1 MTFREY
7 VINMND
13 ETYAGGETL
22 LSDGME
28 IFDEWLTSNGYEA
41 DEFTEN
47 ENGNL
52 TTVVDNKVFEL
63 ILL

>member
-1 MTFREY
+1 MTFRKY
-7 VINMND
+7 VVNMGD
-13 ETYAGGETL
+13 E
-22 LSDGME
+22 ME

-41 DEFTEN
+41 DEFIKN

-52 TTVVDNKVFEL
+52 TTVVGNKEFEL